1 MSVTVIIRIEKVPN
15 IYLLFFCRLERCNM
29 LESIDFSEG
38 LLEAF
43 CQNEEEEYRLIAVDI
58 LNWVASIRMC
68 RFRPIDEDI
77 SASQMNLAHAIEAK
91 LGNIVQHGFIEG
103 NRKLAHKIT
112 KLLIACSE

>member
-1 MSVTVIIRIEKVPN
+1 
-15 IYLLFFCRLERCNM
+15 M
-29 LESIDFSEG
+29 LESIDFVEG

-43 CQNEEEEYRLIAVDI
+43 CHHDEEDYRLIAVDI

-77 SASQMNLAHAIEAK
+77 STIQMNFARAIEAK
-91 LGNIVQHGFIEG
+91 LGSIVQHGFIEG

-112 KLLIACSE
+112 KLLIACSV